1 MLTTAMIYVLRCGCP
16 WRALPDVFGPWQT
29 VYSRWRLWCD
39 KGVWSRAIKSLARH
53 QQGTLR
59 FIDASH
65 LKVHQ
70 DANGGLGGKETQAI
84 GHTRGGANSKLH
96 AVVDGKGR
104 LVKAMLTAGQVSD
117 AKIGPELV
125 AGLRG
130 VRIVGDKGYD
140 SQAIRQAA
148 CRSGSHSCIPRRS
161 GSKEPAPFH
170 KGYYRKRHHVE
181 NFFQRIKRC
190 RRVSTRY
197 DKLADVFFNFILLAA
212 SLDWIRSF

>member
-1 MLTTAMIYVLRCGCP
+1 M
-16 WRALPDVFGPWQT
+16 PDVFGPWQT

-39 KGVWSRAIKSLARH
+39 KGVWNRAIQSLARH

-70 DANGGLGGKETQAI
+70 DANGGFGGKETQAI

-104 LVKAMLTAGQVSD
+104 LVKAMLAAGQVSD

-140 SQAIRQAA
+140 KPGHP
-148 CRSGSHSCIPRRS
+148 SGSVPVGKSQLHPAKVWQQGAGSVPQGILPEAPSCGEFLPTNQTVP
-161 GSKEPAPFH
+161 EDL
-170 KGYYRKRHHVE
+170 YTV
-181 NFFQRIKRC
+181 
-190 RRVSTRY
+190 
-197 DKLADVFFNFILLAA
+197 
-212 SLDWIRSF
+212 